1 MSRFRTGKRR
11 QMRTQMVLPV
21 RLWVI
26 AASGNHKSF
35 LAHTLDISDH
45 GVKLGGVQGALK
57 VGELI
62 EVQYHQQRTKFRVLW
77 IKTLDKP
84 WEKQVGAECTEPE
97 KNPWGVELPT
107 GMDEYEEK
115 D

>member
-1 MSRFRTGKRR
+1 
-11 QMRTQMVLPV
+11 MRTKMVFPV
-21 RLWVI
+21 RFWTMG
-26 AASGNHKSF
+26 ANGNQESH

-45 GVKLGGVQGALK
+45 GVKLGGLQNALK

-62 EVQYHQQRTKFRVLW
+62 EIQYHRQRTKFRVVW
-77 IKTLDKP
+77 IKAIEQSR
-84 WEKQVGAECTEPE
+84 EKQVGVECIEPE

-107 GMDEYEEK
+107 RVDEYEEK